1 MPGPRPPLD
10 ITPEQREIQR
20 VCRDFAARE
29 IRPISLAVDEADTE
43 LPRAVWDKAAA
54 IGLTSFMLPEEL
66 GGAGMTDC
74 LTGCIVQEE
83 LSHGCAGIGN
93 LITSNGF
100 FAEPVLA
107 LGTEAQQRRWLEPL
121 GGERPPLTALATT
134 EPGAG
139 SDAASIQTTAR
150 RANGGYVLSGQKS
163 WISNGG
169 VADFYVVFATV
180 EPGSGHRG
188 VTAFV
193 LERGDEGLVCGE
205 PMRKMGQRAIVNTEL
220 FLEDVSVAEDRRLG
234 DEGQG
239 FRGLMATFDRSR
251 VTLGASATGLARA
264 ALEYATAYAREREQ
278 FGKPIAEHQAVAFRL
293 ADMALRVDASR
304 LLVWRA
310 ARALDAGERATAEAA
325 MAKLHASETAM
336 WCTWA
341 AVQTLGGWGYSRE
354 YPVEKWMRDAKLEE
368 IEEGTSD
375 IQRLIIAR
383 ELLRGTAYG
392 TSTGRPPAARGGL
405 TPPRR
410 GSPSAGRPRTLARAR
425 PASDVAVVRRTPP
438 RSPAPAR
445 ARRSRSDPGR
455 PRAPGRR
462 ARPSGCGSRRSRLL
476 STTTTGSGRR
486 SCAAAASSPTVNM
499 MPPSPMSASTRA
511 SGRPTFAPMAAG
523 RP

>member
-1 MPGPRPPLD
+1 LIPRPPFEV
-10 ITPEQREIQR
+10 TPEQREIQR
-20 VCRDFAARE
+20 VCRDFATRE
-29 IRPISLAVDEADTE
+29 IRPISQAVDEADTK
-43 LPRAVWDKAAA
+43 LPRELWDKAAE

-66 GGAGMTDC
+66 GGGGMTDC

-107 LGTEAQQRRWLEPL
+107 LGSEAQQRRWIEPL
-121 GGERPPLTALATT
+121 TGQRPPLTALATT

-150 RANGGYVLSGQKS
+150 RVERGYLLSGQKS

-180 EPGSGHRG
+180 EPGSGYRG
-188 VTAFV
+188 ITAFV
-193 LERGDEGLVCGE
+193 LERDDHGLTSGQ

-220 FLEDVSVAEDRRLG
+220 FLEDVFVDEDRRLG

-239 FRGLMATFDRSR
+239 FRGLMETFDRSR
-251 VTLGASATGLARA
+251 ITLGASATGVARA
-264 ALEYATAYAREREQ
+264 ALEYAADYAQERVQ

-310 ARALDAGERATAEAA
+310 ARALDSGERVTTEAA

-341 AVQTLGGWGYSRE
+341 ALQTLGGWGYSRE

-383 ELLRGTAYG
+383 ELLRG
-392 TSTGRPPAARGGL
+392 
-405 TPPRR
+405 RR
-410 GSPSAGRPRTLARAR
+410 
-425 PASDVAVVRRTPP
+425 
-438 RSPAPAR
+438 
-445 ARRSRSDPGR
+445 
-455 PRAPGRR
+455 
-462 ARPSGCGSRRSRLL
+462 
-476 STTTTGSGRR
+476 
-486 SCAAAASSPTVNM
+486 
-499 MPPSPMSASTRA
+499 
-511 SGRPTFAPMAAG
+511 
-523 RP
+523 